1 MSYNTSVEPYILNL
15 IDNSILYF
23 SFNLREIVLIIILIK
38 SGLSL
43 DINDL
48 KKVGSPVQ
56 ILMYIM
62 IIRIDFVKLLL

>member
-1 MSYNTSVEPYILNL
+1 MSYNTSVEPYILN
-15 IDNSILYF
+15 F
-23 SFNLREIVLIIILIK
+23 IIILIK
-38 SGLSL
+38 AGLSL

>member
-23 SFNLREIVLIIILIK
+23 SFNLRKIVLIIILIK
-38 SGLSL
+38 AGLYL

>member
-23 SFNLREIVLIIILIK
+23 SFNLRKIVLIIILIK

>member
-23 SFNLREIVLIIILIK
+23 SFNLRKIVLIIILIK
-38 SGLSL
+38 AGLSL
-43 DINDL
+43 DINDF